1 MLTKLRARTKSR
13 QKRNRARIH
22 VSVCFLIIPLD
33 ILISLFEYCRGSCKR
48 VYVCVYLM
56 YSMCGVC
63 ICMLCNV
70 CTCVSVCVM
79 CIHVCMVYIM
89 YACLHACAFHK
100 HMKTTHTRQQARRL
114 PRSRPRNKLV
124 KFPAAV
130 LQRAQRPACRGL
142 ATDLVAPPR
151 RTANLLFWRE
161 MK

>member
-1 MLTKLRARTKSR
+1 
-13 QKRNRARIH
+13 
-22 VSVCFLIIPLD
+22 
-33 ILISLFEYCRGSCKR
+33 
-48 VYVCVYLM
+48 M

-161 MK
+161 MKWGGERWLLLKRDWCREASYVYGHDHGHTVVKTVTVIVGVPSLVVAKINTP